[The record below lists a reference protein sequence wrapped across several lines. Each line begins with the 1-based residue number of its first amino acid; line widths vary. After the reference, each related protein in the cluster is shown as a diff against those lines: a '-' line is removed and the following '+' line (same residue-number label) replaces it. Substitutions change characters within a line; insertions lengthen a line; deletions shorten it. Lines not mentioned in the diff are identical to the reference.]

1 MKNNAKLAADTI
13 LQYRPCIS
21 SKFRYTL
28 HLLSRMPRWISR
40 RSAALLAPFGV
51 LTLLAGPAIGQNPTV
66 SAPVPDLSGL
76 WELKEGSRH
85 VGRASLTERAIAEDK
100 QAAAERAAGHV
111 ITRAS
116 RWCGNLGV
124 PFIMGQSPPIDI
136 VQTNDEIGIF
146 SEQHSDARHIY
157 LDGRPH
163 PALPLLEATTN
174 GHSIGHWEG
183 DTLVVDTIGFND
195 YGNGNIPGGGNRTP
209 TSHLVERFR
218 LLDQGKQLSVTFTW
232 DDPREFLK
240 PHTYDFLFYKMP
252 DDAYVY
258 EDFCDPSD
266 PTQWENH
273 STKDPVQK

>member
-1 MKNNAKLAADTI
+1 MKASTVRLNRA
-13 LQYRPCIS
+13 S
-21 SKFRYTL
+21 S
-28 HLLSRMPRWISR
+28 
-40 RSAALLAPFGV
+40 V
-51 LTLLAGPAIGQNPTV
+51 LTGLVFALTLAGQEPQHHGQ
-66 SAPVPDLSGL
+66 VPDLSGL
-76 WELKEGSRH
+76 WELKDGSRH
-85 VGRASLTERAIAEDK
+85 VSRASLTPRALAEEK
-100 QAAAERAAGHV
+100 EAAAEREAGHV

-157 LDGRPH
+157 TDGRVH
-163 PALPLLEATTN
+163 PAPAALDASTN
-174 GHSIGHWEG
+174 GHSIGHWES
-183 DTLVVDTIGFND
+183 DMLVVDTIGFNN
-195 YGNGNIPGGGNRTP
+195 YGNVNILGGGNRTS

-218 LLDQGKQLSVTFTW
+218 LLDDGKQLSVIFTW
-232 DDPREFLK
+232 DDPNEFLK

-252 DDAYVY
+252 ADAYVY

>member
-1 MKNNAKLAADTI
+1 MVRLNWTASVVVAGV
-13 LQYRPCIS
+13 
-21 SKFRYTL
+21 F
-28 HLLSRMPRWISR
+28 
-40 RSAALLAPFGV
+40 SA
-51 LTLLAGPAIGQNPTV
+51 TLLAQEPHGDGPT
-66 SAPVPDLSGL
+66 PDLSGL

-85 VGRASLTERAIAEDK
+85 VTRASLTPQALAEEK
-100 QAAAERAAGHV
+100 QAAAEREAGHV

-116 RWCGNLGV
+116 RWCQNLGV

-136 VQTNDEIGIF
+136 VQTNDEIGVF

-157 LDGRPH
+157 TDGRAH
-163 PALPLLEATTN
+163 PAPGSLDHSTN

-195 YGNGNIPGGGNRTP
+195 YGNINILGGGNRTSS
-209 TSHLVERFR
+209 SHLVERFR
-218 LLDQGKQLSVTFTW
+218 LLEAGKQLSVTFTW
-232 DDPREFLK
+232 DDPKEFLK
-240 PHTYDFLFYKMP
+240 PHTYDFLFYRMP
-252 DDAYVY
+252 ADAYVY